1 MTVIQSTPIF
11 IFLYPVAPT
20 VNDAIS
26 VVATGA
32 SVELVLRAESVFLDA
47 QIYEK
52 VFPSSVSLYL
62 NAVTPSVDIY
72 RRRVISTERRLHR
85 SAWQGR
91 LGARLDPIKRK
102 LLDNNILLSAHP
114 TDMLRVRVTRDSRTQ
129 DILTRTIVASEVL
142 PVMLPVMKDVPM
154 RRLVKDDASSSI
166 VATFSMLEDQKPF
179 EAFCPIS
186 GQLQRDDLL
195 FRIIKDPYADLPYI
209 MVLQVKDELATF
221 SYASLL
227 YVKYMLSFYDEPLPQ
242 AVVSEIMN
250 ASEKREV
257 LKW

>member
-1 MTVIQSTPIF
+1 
-11 IFLYPVAPT
+11 
-20 VNDAIS
+20 
-26 VVATGA
+26 
-32 SVELVLRAESVFLDA
+32 
-47 QIYEK
+47 
-52 VFPSSVSLYL
+52 
-62 NAVTPSVDIY
+62 
-72 RRRVISTERRLHR
+72 
-85 SAWQGR
+85 
-91 LGARLDPIKRK
+91 
-102 LLDNNILLSAHP
+102 
-114 TDMLRVRVTRDSRTQ
+114 
-129 DILTRTIVASEVL
+129 
-142 PVMLPVMKDVPM
+142 MKDVPM